1 MKILDKLRRI
11 LMSKVEAGVS
21 HLVEKNRIDFRSFA
35 PVYGKNGHIATV
47 GSLTHA
53 CDVIGT
59 DGKVI
64 GQTEKVT
71 RMYKPSSRSILGRM
85 NVYEVTTSR
94 SPYGN
99 VFEGA
104 SIRKPQ
110 KTGKGVEFETITS
123 REEFKGYIKAMKMN
137 SGAMKV

>member
-1 MKILDKLRRI
+1 MKVLDKLIRI
-11 LMSKVEAGVS
+11 FTQKAETKVS
-21 HLVEKNRIDFRSFA
+21 RLVEKNRIDFRSFA

-47 GSLTHA
+47 GSLTNA

-64 GQTEKVT
+64 GQAEKVT
-71 RMYKPSSRSILGRM
+71 RMYKPSSRSILGSM

-99 VFEGA
+99 VFESA
-104 SIRKPQ
+104 TIRKPQ
-110 KTGKGVEFETITS
+110 KAGKDVEFETITS